1 MKLISNRTELRW
13 ALEDMGDAGRP
24 ILQYLQGFFEYSDA
38 FARLAEHTVTRL
50 AAAEHLCADIDIDAL
65 PGGVQDTIIEVG
77 NTVHD
82 VKEDWK
88 YMVEDYEQC

>member
-1 MKLISNRTELRW
+1 MARIILNDIDLRRH
-13 ALEDMGDAGRP
+13 LEDMGEEHKALRDYVLRKLA
-24 ILQYLQGFFEYSDA
+24 YFEEVH
-38 FARLAEHTVTRL
+38 RLAEYTITRL

-88 YMVEDYEQC
+88 YTMEDM